1 MGPFATW
8 GPEKKTRLARPLG
21 GPEVEAILGFCN
33 VGPRVLGRRVI
44 LLLPVIP
51 TLSSF
56 ISVIATTEI
65 GQSNMVE
72 MQ

>member
-1 MGPFATW
+1 MVNT
-8 GPEKKTRLARPLG
+8 TRG
-21 GPEVEAILGFCN
+21 GSIVVEVEAILGFCN
-33 VGPRVLGRRVI
+33 VGLGCWVGG
-44 LLLPVIP
+44 LFCSEVIP
-51 TLSSF
+51 ICQAF